1 MDTMAMNKIVSEE
14 EWVKDRKALLKKDS
28 SHPDSDEDEN
38 EQTVTRIFHGL
49 YVLTTK
55 RY

>member
-1 MDTMAMNKIVSEE
+1 MDTTAMTKIISEE
-14 EWVKDRKALLKKDS
+14 CVEDRKALLKKDS

-38 EQTVTRIFHGL
+38 QQTVTRIFHGL
-49 YVLTTK
+49 YALTTK